1 MRWIILALL
10 GSCIGLVPAAVTAD
24 RQGSCGAPNDLH
36 DGWSV
41 AVPETEGLD
50 PTLICGIGPRLKALK
65 EAKAHGVV
73 IIRHGQLVYERY
85 FTGKD
90 WALSMPLGDVN
101 FDAGTKHDI
110 RSISKSVTSLLV
122 GMALERGLL
131 TDLDTPVFSFFPE
144 YDDLRTPAWGRRA
157 FDNVRR
163 SISSSASACLSDSC
177 NSRNVASRST
187 REKRPPSQTT
197 SPATITRSTP
207 TLFAR

>member
-1 MRWIILALL
+1 
-10 GSCIGLVPAAVTAD
+10 
-24 RQGSCGAPNDLH
+24 
-36 DGWSV
+36 
-41 AVPETEGLD
+41 
-50 PTLICGIGPRLKALK
+50 
-65 EAKAHGVV
+65 
-73 IIRHGQLVYERY
+73 
-85 FTGKD
+85 
-90 WALSMPLGDVN
+90 MPLGDVN